1 MKRLFPERNPNH
13 IRDQQGLFAWLM
25 SAPALILIIAF
36 FLIPFFM
43 SVYYS
48 FTDKMLASPPGTTV
62 QFKGL
67 DNYIKLF
74 QSDAVK
80 NAFINTTKY
89 VLIVVPFIMILAT
102 LLAIFVN
109 EKLRG
114 IGIFRT
120 IYFSPQVVT
129 MTVVAVV
136 WSFIFSPSNDG
147 MLNSILNLLRIEP
160 QRWLKDPKLALLCIA
175 IMYIWQALGL
185 QMVIVLGGLQYIPE
199 DLYEAAKL
207 DGCNALQRTLY
218 ITLPCLKNTLVY
230 VLVSNTISAMK
241 IFTQVFVL
249 TQGGPNGSTTTMVYQ
264 IYQSG
269 FTDKQLA
276 FSSAISVVFFLVVFA
291 ISKIQN
297 YLLER
302 GE

>member
-1 MKRLFPERNPNH
+1 MKRFFPERNPNR
-13 IRDQQGLFAWLM
+13 IRDKQGLIAWFM
-25 SAPALILIIAF
+25 CAPALILITTF

-48 FTDKMLASPPGTTV
+48 FTDKLLASAPGTTI

-74 QSDAVK
+74 QSETVR
-80 NAFINTTKY
+80 NAFLNTVKY
-89 VLIVVPFIMILAT
+89 VLIVVPCIIVLAT

-109 EKLRG
+109 QKLRG
-114 IGIFRT
+114 VGIFRT

-136 WSFIFSPSNDG
+136 WSFIFSPGNDG
-147 MLNSILNLLRIEP
+147 MLNSILNFMHIEP
-160 QRWLKDPKLALLCIA
+160 QRWLKDPVLALPCIA
-175 IMYIWQALGL
+175 VMYVWQALGL

-199 DLYEAAKL
+199 DLYEAAEL
-207 DGCNALQRTLY
+207 DGCSSWQKTWY
-218 ITLPCLKNTLVY
+218 ITLPCLKNTLIY
-230 VLVSNTISAMK
+230 VLMSNTIYAMK

-269 FTDKQLA
+269 FTNKQLA
-276 FSSAISVVFFLVVFA
+276 FSSAISVIFFLAVFA

-302 GE
+302 GD

>member
-109 EKLRG
+109 QKLRG
-114 IGIFRT
+114 DWHIPNHLFQPPGCH
-120 IYFSPQVVT
+120 Y
-129 MTVVAVV
+129 
-136 WSFIFSPSNDG
+136 DG
-147 MLNSILNLLRIEP
+147 RGCGLVLHLF
-160 QRWLKDPKLALLCIA
+160 PK
-175 IMYIWQALGL
+175 
-185 QMVIVLGGLQYIPE
+185 
-199 DLYEAAKL
+199 
-207 DGCNALQRTLY
+207 
-218 ITLPCLKNTLVY
+218 
-230 VLVSNTISAMK
+230 
-241 IFTQVFVL
+241 
-249 TQGGPNGSTTTMVYQ
+249 
-264 IYQSG
+264 
-269 FTDKQLA
+269 
-276 FSSAISVVFFLVVFA
+276 
-291 ISKIQN
+291 
-297 YLLER
+297 
-302 GE
+302 

>member
-89 VLIVVPFIMILAT
+89 VLIVSHSL
-102 LLAIFVN
+102 
-109 EKLRG
+109 
-114 IGIFRT
+114 
-120 IYFSPQVVT
+120 
-129 MTVVAVV
+129 
-136 WSFIFSPSNDG
+136 
-147 MLNSILNLLRIEP
+147 
-160 QRWLKDPKLALLCIA
+160 
-175 IMYIWQALGL
+175 
-185 QMVIVLGGLQYIPE
+185 
-199 DLYEAAKL
+199 
-207 DGCNALQRTLY
+207 
-218 ITLPCLKNTLVY
+218 
-230 VLVSNTISAMK
+230 
-241 IFTQVFVL
+241 
-249 TQGGPNGSTTTMVYQ
+249 
-264 IYQSG
+264 
-269 FTDKQLA
+269 
-276 FSSAISVVFFLVVFA
+276 
-291 ISKIQN
+291 
-297 YLLER
+297 
-302 GE
+302 